1 MTVLRKRMEADLKLR
16 NLSANTQVRYLG
28 CVRKLAAYYMRS
40 PAELTED
47 EVRGFLLH
55 LREEKKVGPSTQKVY
70 VAAFKFLYGTTLGT
84 PEVVRSLWA
93 PKVPKKLPVVLS
105 GSEVDGLLSAIHSLE
120 YRAVLMTAYGGG
132 LRISEACGLHP
143 EDIDSRR
150 MLVRIRHGKGD
161 HERYV
166 MLSRRLLVVLREYW
180 KAARPPGPWL
190 FPGRD
195 PGRHVSKDSVRKAL
209 KAAAVQCG
217 LTKRATPHTLRHS
230 FATHLHESGTDIRTI
245 QVLLGHRSIRTT
257 QLYAQV
263 STAHIARTT
272 SPLDLLGTEE
282 GEVLG

>member
-1 MTVLRKRMEADLKLR
+1 MGVLKERMETDLKLR
-16 NLSANTQVRYLG
+16 NLSPGTQERYLA

-40 PAELTED
+40 PAQLTED
-47 EVRGFLLH
+47 EVRGYLLY

-70 VAAFKFLYGTTLGT
+70 VAAFKFLYGTTLNT

-93 PKVPKKLPVVLS
+93 PKVPKKLPEVLS
-105 GSEVDGLLSAIHSLE
+105 GTEVDSLLAAVRSLE
-120 YRAVLMTAYGGG
+120 YRAVLMTAYGAG
-132 LRISEACGLHP
+132 LRISEACSLYP

-150 MLVRIRHGKGD
+150 MLIRVRHGKGD
-161 HERYV
+161 RQRYV
-166 MLSRRLLVVLREYW
+166 MLSQRLLAALREYW
-180 KAARPPGPWL
+180 RAARPPGPWL
-190 FPGRD
+190 FPGQAD
-195 PGRHVSKDSVRKAL
+195 GRHVSKASVRKAL
-209 KAAAVQCG
+209 KAAAETCG

-230 FATHLHESGTDIRTI
+230 FATHLLESGADIRTI